1 MQIRKIIMF
10 GLMMLGAFSLA
21 SYNLKEEKSTISLN
35 IWTYY
40 NGNIESSFQ
49 NIISQFNNTKGAEE
63 KIVVSSVSQGS
74 KVNDLSDALIVSAN
88 KELGSDPMPDM
99 FISYADCAYEL
110 DKLGMLAEID
120 NYFSKPELEN
130 FNSSFL
136 EEGMFDGKFKILP
149 VSKSTEALYI
159 NKTDF
164 DKFLIN
170 NPSCVAS
177 YDDLSTFEG

>member
-21 SYNLKEEKSTISLN
+21 SCNLKEEKSTISLN

-49 NIISQFNNTKGAEE
+49 NIISQFNNTKRAEE

-74 KVNDLSDALIVSAN
+74 KVNDLSDALIASAN

-99 FISYADCAYEL
+99 FISC
-110 DKLGMLAEID
+110 
-120 NYFSKPELEN
+120 
-130 FNSSFL
+130 
-136 EEGMFDGKFKILP
+136 
-149 VSKSTEALYI
+149 
-159 NKTDF
+159 
-164 DKFLIN
+164 
-170 NPSCVAS
+170 
-177 YDDLSTFEG
+177 